1 MSILIFIIIL
11 VALIIAHEFG
21 HFVAAKATG
30 MRVDEFGLG
39 FPPRAAAWNPKKS
52 ETTYS
57 LNWIPFGGFVKI
69 FGEDAREAQGAKDSA
84 RSFGE
89 KSKLAQAVVMVAGV
103 AFNIL
108 FAWVLISIGFMSGL
122 PTPVGTAPSGAVVE
136 NARLVLTSVGEGSPA
151 ADAGLMAGDVVVALV
166 TNEAALQNG
175 ITPEL
180 ISSFVSEHGGEQ
192 IAVLYKHGEENNTA
206 FVTPEDGILE
216 NRPAI
221 GVTMDMIGTLKLS
234 FFQAWWEG
242 AKTTAYLTSATAQ
255 GFWHLIVGAFTGAG
269 GGLSDVTGPVGIV
282 GLVGTAAEF
291 GFVYLLG
298 FTAFISIN
306 LAIIN
311 LIPFPAL
318 DGGRLFFLLIETVKR
333 SPIKPAIA
341 SAANTIGFVLLLILM
356 AVVTYNDIV
365 KIVTG

>member
-1 MSILIFIIIL
+1 MSILIFIVIL
-11 VALIIAHEFG
+11 VVLIIAHEFG
-21 HFVAAKATG
+21 HFIVAKATG

-39 FPPRAAAWNPKKS
+39 FPPRVAAWKPKKS
-52 ETTYS
+52 DTTYS
-57 LNWIPFGGFVKI
+57 FNWIPFGGFVKI
-69 FGEDAREAQGAKDSA
+69 FGEDAREAEGAKGSE
-84 RSFGE
+84 RSFS
-89 KSKLAQAVVMVAGV
+89 KKPKLAQAAVMVAGV

-122 PTPVGTAPSGAVVE
+122 PTPVGTAPTGAVVE
-136 NARLVLTSVGEGSPA
+136 NARLVLTGVSENSPA
-151 ADAGLMAGDVVVALV
+151 ASAGLMAGDTIVALV
-166 TNEAALQNG
+166 TNEAALQEE

-180 ISSFVSEHGGEQ
+180 ISAFIKEHNNEQ
-192 IAVLYKHGEENNTA
+192 IAVLYKRWEENNTA
-206 FVTPEDGILE
+206 FVTPADGILE
-216 NRPAI
+216 GRPAI
-221 GVTMDMIGTLKLS
+221 GITMDMIGTLKLS
-234 FFQAWWEG
+234 FLQAWREG
-242 AKTTAYLTSATAQ
+242 AKTTAYLTGATAQ
-255 GFWHLIVGAFTGAG
+255 GFWHLIVGAFTGVG

-318 DGGRLFFLLIETVKR
+318 DGGRLFFLLIETIKR

-341 SAANTIGFVLLLILM
+341 NAANTVGFVLLLILM
-356 AVVTYNDIV
+356 AVVTYNDIA